1 LAFSTKRI
9 VSSSPPLLPLYCPRT
24 VRPLFKPVS
33 KKITN
38 PFLNQQKNMGD
49 QFEDAYERF
58 HEKIQAAHKHLNVNK
73 LKNAQK
79 SLNDCGKQI
88 KNMEREARHS
98 DGVERRR
105 LLEKIKKSKAMLQ
118 KTKQEYQQIA
128 AGGGSPSRNTR
139 NNELYGNPAQGN
151 PNQSFNAMSDSNKTR
166 ARILEN
172 SSTQKETDDL
182 LLDSRRIANE
192 TREIG
197 TAALNSIEDQ
207 TDMLLEAK
215 DSVNQTHLE
224 TKRAGQLLNTM

>member
-1 LAFSTKRI
+1 
-9 VSSSPPLLPLYCPRT
+9 
-24 VRPLFKPVS
+24 
-33 KKITN
+33 
-38 PFLNQQKNMGD
+38 MGD

-79 SLNDCGKQI
+79 SLNDCAKQI

-105 LLEKIKKSKAMLQ
+105 LLEKIKKSKTMLQ

-139 NNELYGNPAQGN
+139 NNELYGNPAKRN
-151 PNQSFNAMSDSNKTR
+151 SNQSFNAMSDSNKTR

-207 TDMLLEAK
+207 TDMLIEAK